1 MIFRWLKTRR
11 RRGLLEGPPPQGW
24 ADHLHRN
31 VAYWRHLADPERARL
46 MDIVRILVAEKDWE
60 GCGGLAMT
68 DEIKVSVAGQA
79 GLLLLGL
86 AHDYYPN
93 VRSILVYPQGYTL
106 PQSDGRPGEAQHV
119 PVLGHAQLGGP
130 VVLSWRSTLA
140 GGRDA
145 TDGRNLV
152 FHEFA
157 HKLDM
162 LDGVIDGTPPLLR
175 REARRWFAVM
185 TREYAALQTR
195 RSRKVIDLYGTT
207 NVAEFF
213 AVVVE
218 AFFEQPDR
226 LERFHPELFEL
237 MGDVFKLN
245 PAAILA
251 RKARRD

>member
-1 MIFRWLKTRR
+1 MIFRWLKRR
-11 RRGLLEGPPPQGW
+11 RRAGLLEGPAPDGW
-24 ADHLHRN
+24 AACLHRN
-31 VAYWRHLADPERARL
+31 VAYWRQLSDPERAQL
-46 MDIVRILVAEKDWE
+46 MDIVRVLVAEKDWE
-60 GCGGLAMT
+60 GCGGLEMT
-68 DEIKVSVAGQA
+68 DDIRVSVAGQA

-86 AHDYYPN
+86 QHDYYPN
-93 VRSILVYPQGYTL
+93 VHSILVYPQGYKL

-119 PVLGHAQLGGP
+119 PVLGHAQMGGP
-130 VVLSWRSTLA
+130 VVLSWRSSLA

-145 TDGRNLV
+145 KDGRNLV

-162 LDGVIDGTPPLLR
+162 LDGAIDGTPPLHR
-175 REARRWFAVM
+175 RQARRWYAVM
-185 TREYAALQTR
+185 TKEYAALQKR
-195 RSRKVIDLYGTT
+195 RRRKVIDLYGTT

-218 AFFEQPDR
+218 AFFEQPER
-226 LERFHPELFEL
+226 VERFHPELFGV
-237 MGDVFKLN
+237 MRDVFGQD

>member
-1 MIFRWLKTRR
+1 MIFTWLKRR
-11 RRGLLEGPPPQGW
+11 RRRALLEGPAPTGW

-31 VAYWRHLADPERARL
+31 VAHWRHLSDDERARL
-46 MDIVRILVAEKDWE
+46 MAVVRVLVAEKDWE
-60 GCGGLAMT
+60 GCGGLEMT
-68 DEIKVSVAGQA
+68 DEIRVSVAGQA

-86 AHDYYPN
+86 KHDYYPN
-93 VRSILVYPQGYTL
+93 VRSILVYPQGYHI

-119 PVLGHAQLGGP
+119 PVLGHAQMHGP
-130 VVLSWRSTLA
+130 VVLSWRSSLA

-145 TDGRNLV
+145 RDGRNLV

-162 LDGVIDGTPPLLR
+162 LDGVVDGTPPLLR
-175 REARRWFAVM
+175 RQGKQWFAVM
-185 TREYAALQTR
+185 TREYAALQR
-195 RSRKVIDLYGTT
+195 RRRKKVIDLYGAT

-218 AFFEQPDR
+218 AFFEQPER
-226 LERFHPELFEL
+226 VERFHPELFGV
-237 MGDVFKLN
+237 MCDVFNQN